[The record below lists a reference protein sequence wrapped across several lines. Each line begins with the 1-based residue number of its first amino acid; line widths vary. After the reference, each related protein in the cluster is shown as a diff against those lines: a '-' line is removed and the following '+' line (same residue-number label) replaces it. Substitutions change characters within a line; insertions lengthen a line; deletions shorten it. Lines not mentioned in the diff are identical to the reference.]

1 MDPDILRTDITLFMS
16 NFYDRIMSHY
26 KSNTIYLIRY
36 ELYFLST
43 IGSHISNLTLLG
55 RRLSEFTS
63 ELVLS
68 DSIWHLPYFQIHIS
82 QQSLGIVN
90 WFCDCNGNEYFD
102 KKCFM
107 FKIIKKILDPETI
120 NFISKDEYDMFKK
133 IDSRIDP
140 IITCS
145 INKLLVSIYSIWE
158 KNHEILIQK
167 NNDHTK
173 IFNKYNEILNKY
185 KIPIYK
191 FNEEFNKYKIPL
203 YNCNQLNFNNLYD
216 KTIFCPNN
224 FHKLLLSS
232 TTNENYDAYYEIFLY
247 LKSYYDVISDDY
259 YKPVK
264 IKDTKVVK
272 KQNNKKT
279 EKVLNNDVDQLIS
292 KVKITTKKSIPVTL
306 KRKVW
311 NKYIGEEIGKAT
323 CLCCK
328 LSTITQLSF
337 HCGHIIAESK
347 GGTLKMENLKPI
359 CQSCNSS
366 MGTMDMDEYMQK
378 FGF

>member
-26 KSNTIYLIRY
+26 KSNIIYLIRY
-36 ELYFLST
+36 ELYFFSN
-43 IGSHISNLTLLG
+43 IGYQINNLTIMG
-55 RRLSEFTS
+55 IPLSQFTS
-63 ELVLS
+63 QLVLN
-68 DSIWHLPYFQIHIS
+68 DNDWNHPYFQIHIS

-90 WFCDCNGNEYFD
+90 WFCEFNENFD

-107 FKIIKKILDPETI
+107 FKIIKKILDTKTI
-120 NFISKDEYDMFKK
+120 NFISKDEYDMFTKYDSQ
-133 IDSRIDP
+133 IDL
-140 IITCS
+140 IITYS
-145 INKLLVSIYSIWE
+145 INKILVSIYSIWE
-158 KNHEILIQK
+158 TNHEILIQK

-185 KIPIYK
+185 KIPIY
-191 FNEEFNKYKIPL
+191 E
-203 YNCNQLNFNNLYD
+203 CNQLNFNNLYD
-216 KTIFCPNN
+216 KTIFSSNN
-224 FHKLLLSS
+224 FHRLLLSS

-247 LKSYYDVISDDY
+247 LKSYYDVISNDY
-259 YKPVK
+259 YKPV
-264 IKDTKVVK
+264 KDTKVVK

-279 EKVLNNDVDQLIS
+279 EKVLNNEVDQLIS

-347 GGTLKMENLKPI
+347 GGTLKMDNLKPI

-366 MGTMDMDEYMQK
+366 MGNMDMDEYMQK
-378 FGF
+378 YGF

>member
-1 MDPDILRTDITLFMS
+1 MNPDILRTDVTLFMN

-36 ELYFLST
+36 EISFLST
-43 IGSHISNLTLLG
+43 IGSQISNLTIMG
-55 RRLSEFTS
+55 NSLSNFTS
-63 ELVLS
+63 QLVLN
-68 DSIWHLPYFQIHIS
+68 DNDWDKPYFQIHIS
-82 QQSLGIVN
+82 RQSLGIVN
-90 WFCDCNGNEYFD
+90 WFCEFNEHFD

-107 FKIIKKILDPETI
+107 FKIIKKILNTKTI
-120 NFISKDEYDMFKK
+120 NFISKDEYDIFKQ
-133 IDSRIDP
+133 IDNWIDP
-140 IITCS
+140 IITYS
-145 INKLLVSIYSIWE
+145 INKILVSIYSIWE
-158 KNHEILIQK
+158 TNHEILIQK

-185 KIPIYK
+185 KILIY
-191 FNEEFNKYKIPL
+191 E
-203 YNCNQLNFNNLYD
+203 CNQLNFNNLYD
-216 KTIFCPNN
+216 KTIFSSNN
-224 FHKLLLSS
+224 FYRLLLTS

-247 LKSYYDVISDDY
+247 LKSYYDVISDY
-259 YKPVK
+259 HNPVK
-264 IKDTKVVK
+264 VEATKVVK

-279 EKVLNNDVDQLIS
+279 EKLLNNDVDQLIS

-347 GGTLKMENLKPI
+347 GGKLKMDNLKPI

-366 MGTMDMDEYMQK
+366 MGSMDMNEYMQK